1 MMTAGTRAEDRSGTA
16 PAGRQSVLDAARV
29 RLTEAGVW
37 DVEGD
42 LTALQE
48 RFLTGESAAAVARF
62 EAAVAERCRR
72 IPLGHITG
80 SVEFD
85 GLELVVGSGVFVPR
99 RESTALVAW
108 AAGDK
113 ALPHGGTALD
123 LCSGVGALGMALS
136 RRRPD
141 TAVTCVERDD
151 TCLQYLR
158 RNVARN
164 EAVLGPVT
172 VHAADLTEQG
182 CLQAYRGT
190 TDLVMANPPYVSPQV
205 RLLPEWSEHQ
215 PRDAVYS
222 GADGLDLI
230 RRIAVLAAAA
240 LRPGG
245 WLALEHDRA
254 QPQQVRAVLHGG
266 PFEEI
271 TTFDDTAGEPRI
283 TVARRTQQG
292 GTT

>member
-1 MMTAGTRAEDRSGTA
+1 MTTAERIRSVHDEARA
-16 PAGRQSVLDAARV
+16 
-29 RLTEAGVW
+29 RLAEAGVW

-42 LTALQE
+42 LAALQE
-48 RFLTGESAAAVARF
+48 RFLAGGTAAAVARF

-72 IPLGHITG
+72 IPLGHIIG

-99 RESTALVAW
+99 HESTALVAW
-108 AAGDK
+108 AAEDGT
-113 ALPHGGTALD
+113 LPRDGVALD
-123 LCSGVGALGMALS
+123 LCSGVGALGLALS

-141 TAVTCVERDD
+141 ARVTCVERDD

-158 RNVARN
+158 RNVARH
-164 EAVLGPVT
+164 EAVLGTVA
-172 VHAADLTEQG
+172 VHAADLTEPG
-182 CLQAYRGT
+182 CLDAYDGR
-190 TDLVMANPPYVSPQV
+190 TDLVVANPPYVSPEV

-215 PRDAVYS
+215 PRAAVYS

-245 WLALEHDRA
+245 RLALEHDRA
-254 QPQQVRAVLHGG
+254 QPEQVRELLHGDA
-266 PFEEI
+266 FDDV
-271 TTFDDTAGEPRI
+271 TTFVDTAGEPRI
-283 TVARRTQQG
+283 TVARRADQE
-292 GTT
+292 GTP

>member
-1 MMTAGTRAEDRSGTA
+1 MVPVTAQRTR
-16 PAGRQSVLDAARV
+16 SVHDAARA

-42 LTALQE
+42 LAALRE
-48 RFLTGESAAAVARF
+48 RFLAVETPAALARF
-62 EAAVAERCRR
+62 ETAVAERCRR

-80 SVEFD
+80 STEFD

-99 RESTALVAW
+99 RESTTLVARV
-108 AAGDK
+108 AEDTT
-113 ALPHGGTALD
+113 LPYRGTVLD
-123 LCSGVGALGMALS
+123 LCSGVGALGLALS

-141 TAVTCVERDD
+141 AAVTCVERDD

-164 EAVLGPVT
+164 EAVLGGVT
-172 VHAADLTEQG
+172 VLAADLTAPG
-182 CLQAYRGT
+182 CLDAYRGR
-190 TDLVMANPPYVSPQV
+190 TDLVMANPPYVAPDV

-215 PRDAVYS
+215 PRAAVYS

-245 WLALEHDRA
+245 RLALEHDRA
-254 QPQQVRAVLHGG
+254 QPEQVRELLHGHA
-266 PFEEI
+266 FEEI
-271 TTFDDTAGEPRI
+271 TTCVDTAGEPRI
-283 TVARRTQQG
+283 TVARRTDQE

>member
-1 MMTAGTRAEDRSGTA
+1 MTTAQRIRS
-16 PAGRQSVLDAARV
+16 VHDAARA
-29 RLTEAGVW
+29 RLAEAGVW

-42 LTALQE
+42 LAALRE
-48 RFLTGESAAAVARF
+48 RFLTEDAPAAVARF

-72 IPLGHITG
+72 IPLGHIVG

-99 RESTALVAW
+99 HESTALVAW
-108 AAGDK
+108 AARDTT
-113 ALPHGGTALD
+113 LPHGGVVLD
-123 LCSGVGALGMALS
+123 LCSGVGALGLALA

-141 TAVTCVERDD
+141 ARVTCVERDD

-158 RNVARN
+158 RNAARN

-172 VHAADLTEQG
+172 VHAADLTTAG
-182 CLQAYRGT
+182 CLDAYADGA
-190 TDLVMANPPYVSPQV
+190 DLVVANPPYVSPDV

-215 PRDAVYS
+215 PRAAVYS

-230 RRIAVLAAAA
+230 RRIVVLAAAA

-245 WLALEHDRA
+245 RLALEHDRA
-254 QPQQVRAVLHGG
+254 QPGQVRELLHGDA
-266 PFEEI
+266 FDDV
-271 TTFDDTAGEPRI
+271 TTFVDTAGEPRI
-283 TVARRTQQG
+283 TVARRTDQE
-292 GTT
+292 GTL

>member
-1 MMTAGTRAEDRSGTA
+1 MTTERT
-16 PAGRQSVLDAARV
+16 QSVHDAARA

-42 LTALQE
+42 LAALRE
-48 RFLTGESAAAVARF
+48 RFLAGGTPAALARF

-99 RESTALVAW
+99 RESTPLVAW
-108 AAGDK
+108 AAEQK
-113 ALPHGGTALD
+113 TLPYGGTALD
-123 LCSGVGALGMALS
+123 LCSGVGALGIALS

-141 TAVTCVERDD
+141 TRVTCVERDD

-158 RNVARN
+158 RNVSRN
-164 EAVLGPVT
+164 EAVLGTVT
-172 VHAADLTEQG
+172 VHAADLTEPG
-182 CLQAYRGT
+182 CLDAYHGR
-190 TDLVMANPPYVSPQV
+190 TDLVIANPPYVSPDV

-215 PRDAVYS
+215 PRAAVYS

-230 RRIAVLAAAA
+230 RRIAVLAATV
-240 LRPGG
+240 LRPDG

-254 QPQQVRAVLHGG
+254 QPEQVRELLHGDAFG
-266 PFEEI
+266 EV
-271 TTFDDTAGEPRI
+271 TTFVDTAGEPRI
-283 TVARRTQQG
+283 TVARRTHQE
-292 GTT
+292 GTM